1 MAQKA
6 AVVRVIAETRQY
18 DRSIDNAAKK
28 LRDFG
33 KDGMGSLAGLA
44 GSWTK
49 LVPAVGAAV
58 GAHQLFDRAMNNSQA
73 LQEAF
78 ERTQVQMKTAV
89 DNFFAA
95 LTSGD
100 WSAFDAGI
108 SGIIAKAGDAAN
120 ALDQLGNSLMSLG
133 VVNAKEGLEYQ
144 KAMTRLRGAKKGTE
158 EYKAALE
165 DAKKAVES
173 MNAATGVVQTDQ
185 WGAISKQVASWTN
198 LGAKEIKFDWVL
210 NAQTLDSK
218 ENRDELKEQAAK
230 NVKTYH
236 EEVAKLNKEYFE
248 TKSVGFGEGSDTI
261 QVVKAGKS
269 VDDYDAAIKRLNET
283 YGESI
288 VTNTLL
294 NRKNDETLEGLDQ
307 LTIAYY
313 GNAKAIEGYRTQLAR
328 LEKGEDGGVGGG
340 GGHKETVMSLK
351 EIEAEIDRIQGKGGA
366 VQPEVSVE
374 HLQKL
379 VKDAQK
385 AASSAVGTSAQV
397 EAEKVVQDLQ
407 NMLQDRVMTIK
418 FRMESV
424 GGTLTQMGN
433 TGYSTD
439 GLKAE
444 GYTAKGGNSGIEQ
457 LKAAAGGLTGDS
469 LKPQIESLKAYEKS
483 QKEANAAIA
492 EWKELQD
499 SAMMTGLDGLTN
511 AFGRLG
517 DAIGGTTGSIVS
529 LVASL
534 AQEVVSGVATI
545 SSLKAQEMAHRA
557 KMNAALGDAA
567 AETMAAHSFIPF
579 VGVAMGLGM
588 VASIVSALQGL
599 PKFAEGGVAT
609 RATMGIFGEKGP
621 EAIIPLDRL
630 EKMMDNRRRNG
641 VDNSPSGKVEF
652 VIRDR
657 ELVGVLKNYENRK
670 ARL

>member
-33 KDGMGSLAGLA
+33 KDGVGSLAGLA

-49 LVPAVGAAV
+49 LVPAIGAAV
-58 GAHQLFDRAMNNSQA
+58 GAHQLFDRAMQNSQA

-78 ERTQVQMKTAV
+78 ERTQLQLKTAV

-95 LTSGD
+95 ITSGD
-100 WSAFDAGI
+100 FSAFDAGI

-120 ALDQLGNSLMSLG
+120 ALDQLGNSMMSLG

-158 EYKAALE
+158 EYQKALE
-165 DAKKAVES
+165 DAAEAVGR
-173 MNAATGVVQTDQ
+173 MDAATGVVQSDQ
-185 WGAISKQVASWTN
+185 WDAIRKQVASWTN
-198 LGAKEIKFDWVL
+198 LGAQEIKFNWVL
-210 NAQTLDSK
+210 NAQTLDSQ
-218 ENRDELKEQAAK
+218 ENRDELKEQAAA

-236 EEVAKLNKEYFE
+236 DEVAKLNKEFFE
-248 TKSVGFGEGSDTI
+248 TVAGDWTTPGDVY
-261 QVVKAGKS
+261 QRVKAGKS

-288 VTNTLL
+288 VANTLL
-294 NRKNDETLEGLDQ
+294 NRKNDETLDGLDQ

-313 GNAKAIEGYRTQLAR
+313 GNARAIEGYRTQIAR
-328 LEKGEDGGVGGG
+328 LQKGEDGGGGG
-340 GGHKETVMSLK
+340 VTAPKETAMGLK

-366 VQPEVSVE
+366 VQPEVSVDR
-374 HLQKL
+374 LQKL

-407 NMLQDRVMTIK
+407 RMLQDRVLTVQ
-418 FRMESV
+418 FRMQSV
-424 GGTLTQMGN
+424 GGELTRLGN
-433 TGYSTD
+433 TGYSTE

-444 GYTAKGGNSGIEQ
+444 GYTAMGGNSGPEQ
-457 LKAAAGGLTGDS
+457 LQKAAESLDGSS
-469 LKPQIESLKAYEKS
+469 LKGYTEMMERLTKRQN
-483 QKEANAAIA
+483 EANDAVA
-492 EWKELQD
+492 EWKALQD
-499 SAMMTGLDGLTN
+499 TAMTTGVDALTN

-517 DAIGGTTGSIVS
+517 DAIGGTTGSVIGM
-529 LVASL
+529 VAAL
-534 AQEVVSGVATI
+534 AQEVVSGVAAI
-545 SSLKAQEMAHRA
+545 SSLKAQEIAHKD

-567 AETMAAHSFIPF
+567 AETIAAHSFIPF

-609 RATMGIFGEKGP
+609 QATVGIFGEKGP

-630 EKMMDNRRRNG
+630 ERMMDNRRRDG
-641 VDNSPSGKVEF
+641 DASAGGKVEF

-657 ELVGVLKNYENRK
+657 ELYGVLKNYENRR